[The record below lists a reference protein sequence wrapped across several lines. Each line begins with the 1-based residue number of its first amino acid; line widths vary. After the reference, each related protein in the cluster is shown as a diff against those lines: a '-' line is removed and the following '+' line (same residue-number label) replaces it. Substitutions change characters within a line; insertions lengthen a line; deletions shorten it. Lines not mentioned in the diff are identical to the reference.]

1 MNHLKFINQAH
12 DIALKNLG
20 KTFPNPSVGCIVC
33 KNNKIISKAV
43 TSSTGRPHAEEIALK
58 KAGKKANKATMYVT
72 LEPCF
77 HSSKNGSCTDQILRS
92 GIKEI
97 FISCVDQ
104 DPRTKNKSINLISKS
119 TEKNIN
125 NRHIYD
131 SAQTIDFIDK
141 NDIKVCTDLGSGAGL
156 PSIVL
161 GILMKSKK
169 QGFKLIFYEK
179 SYHKSIFLKEMTK
192 KFKLEAK
199 IFQKNIFEE
208 KNLVT
213 DVIICRAFKPLP
225 VIFEI
230 ATKNFKNFK
239 YIIMY

>member
-1 MNHLKFINQAH
+1 MI
-12 DIALKNLG
+12 D
-20 KTFPNPSVGCIVC
+20 S
-33 KNNKIISKAV
+33 KIIKTDRIYLQNVSRE
-43 TSSTGRPHAEEIALK
+43 TLGELK
-58 KAGKKANKATMYVT
+58 IYSELIINANK
-72 LEPCF
+72 
-77 HSSKNGSCTDQILRS
+77 K
-92 GIKEI
+92 
-97 FISCVDQ
+97 
-104 DPRTKNKSINLISKS
+104 INLISSS
-119 TEKNIN
+119 TEKSIN
-125 NRHIYD
+125 TRHIYD

-141 NDIKVCTDLGSGAGL
+141 KDIKVCTDLGSGAGL

-179 SYHKSIFLKEMTK
+179 SYHKSNFLKEMVK

-199 IFQKNIFEE
+199 IYQKNIFEE

-230 ATKNFKNFK
+230 ATNNFENFK
-239 YIIMY
+239 YIVMYLGKSGKKILKDVSIEWKFDLEEIKSLTSDESSVVKISNLKKI